1 MDGLLLSHLLFV
13 RIAQRQHNQNGSR
26 IHPGTVFF
34 LIAFFLGALASARH
48 LLSWFVGHLL
58 SSPSLRPS
66 AFSVSRPSLLHPD
79 PGNPKA
85 LEQIEVRLRAAHITD
100 KFLHVHIAREALANN
115 APHLVEACSRRKSRT
130 LARRRPVHAPALVQV
145 AQQRH
150 GVAEVM
156 QHDAS
161 RARAAF
167 RLTTHVSFLHDI
179 EQ

>member
-1 MDGLLLSHLLFV
+1 MDGLLLIHLLFV

-66 AFSVSRPSLLHPD
+66 AFSVSRPSLLHP
-79 PGNPKA
+79 GNPKA
-85 LEQIEVRLRAAHITD
+85 LGQIEVRLRTAHITG
-100 KFLHVHIAREALANN
+100 KFLHVHIAREALAIN

>member
-1 MDGLLLSHLLFV
+1 MDGLLLIHLLFV

-66 AFSVSRPSLLHPD
+66 AFSVSRPSLLHP
-79 PGNPKA
+79 GNSKA
-85 LEQIEVRLRAAHITD
+85 LGQIEVRLRTAHITG
-100 KFLHVHIAREALANN
+100 KFLHVPIAREALANN
-115 APHLVEACSRRKSRT
+115 APHLAEACSRRKSRT

-150 GVAEVM
+150 GIAEVM